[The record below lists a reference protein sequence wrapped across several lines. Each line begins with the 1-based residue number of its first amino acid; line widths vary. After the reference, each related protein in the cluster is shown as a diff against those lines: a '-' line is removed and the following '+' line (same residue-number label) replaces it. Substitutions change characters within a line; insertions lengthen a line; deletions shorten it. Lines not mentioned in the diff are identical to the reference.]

1 MHWMKHRWLLILP
14 LLLVVLASCSS
25 PAASTPQPTA
35 FSPSPDANKLSA
47 DGCTR
52 DESFSKG
59 MGRLS
64 LGRDVDWTIFCLG
77 RNGARGACV
86 YRHAGLSWDA
96 SKWLVRVGQLPP
108 VSVDSGLLFH
118 GCQLAGWR
126 MAHRVCCW
134 KLDGKT
140 PGGR

>member
-35 FSPSPDANKLSA
+35 FSPDANKLSA

-59 MGRLS
+59 MGGLS

-86 YRHAGLSWDA
+86 YRHAGLSCGVDWHQDFVGGWSRLDA
-96 SKWLVRVGQLPP
+96 AGDRSREELGDGSHSLVG
-108 VSVDSGLLFH
+108 
-118 GCQLAGWR
+118 
-126 MAHRVCCW
+126 
-134 KLDGKT
+134 
-140 PGGR
+140 

>member
-35 FSPSPDANKLSA
+35 FSPSPDADKLSA
-47 DGCTR
+47 DVCTR

-86 YRHAGLSWDA
+86 YRHAGLSCGVDWHQDFL
-96 SKWLVRVGQLPP
+96 WEVGQGWTQPVTVRVKN
-108 VSVDSGLLFH
+108 
-118 GCQLAGWR
+118 LATGAIAW
-126 MAHRVCCW
+126 
-134 KLDGKT
+134 
-140 PGGR
+140 